1 MTAITHR
8 LVHADEGR
16 VNATTDTETIIV
28 PTQADDDPSVDAVEA
43 DPLERMFQQAMADIA
58 ALHHDCLEWLAQLD

>member
-1 MTAITHR
+1 M
-8 LVHADEGR
+8 
-16 VNATTDTETIIV
+16 NATTDTETIIV